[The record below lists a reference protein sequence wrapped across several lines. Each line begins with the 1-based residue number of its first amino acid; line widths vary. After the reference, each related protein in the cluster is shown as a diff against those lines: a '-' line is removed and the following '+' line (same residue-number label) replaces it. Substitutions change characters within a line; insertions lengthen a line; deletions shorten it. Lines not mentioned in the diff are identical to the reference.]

1 MTETCGHDK
10 ADGTP
15 CKLPASRPD
24 GRCHHHTDHA
34 DEQAPSGRPPAFD
47 DADRRDT
54 LINAV
59 STGLSIRDQA
69 ALAGVSKRT
78 LQRSLCCIDT
88 PRECELTTTDP
99 CEFCRRY
106 VRARGQGAMEVL
118 QECKPEFRASA
129 SYGYV
134 KTEKQELTG
143 EDGDDIKVTSDV
155 VTVTRE
161 DLE

>member
-1 MTETCGHDK
+1 
-10 ADGTP
+10 
-15 CKLPASRPD
+15 
-24 GRCHHHTDHA
+24 
-34 DEQAPSGRPPAFD
+34 
-47 DADRRDT
+47 
-54 LINAV
+54 
-59 STGLSIRDQA
+59 
-69 ALAGVSKRT
+69 
-78 LQRSLCCIDT
+78 
-88 PRECELTTTDP
+88 
-99 CEFCRRY
+99 
-106 VRARGQGAMEVL
+106 MEVL